1 MKLINNPFVTYGY
14 KGAEYFCD
22 RQEETRKVMIGLNN
36 ERNITLIAPRRIGK
50 TGLIHHVF
58 AQIKEQQ
65 PDVCCFYIDIM
76 ATKSLEQ
83 FVQLLAQNVLGK
95 LDSPTQTALRKVS
108 EFFSNFRPTVTFDA
122 QTGMPTFSLD
132 IAVHQ
137 EEQSLRRI
145 FEYLQQSGKRCYIA
159 IDEFQQITNYAGA
172 NTEALLRS
180 YIQFMPNVYFIFAGS
195 QQHMMNEMF
204 ISAKRPFFQSSQ
216 IINLG
221 EIDETAYHEFSAKLF
236 ERQEMSLP
244 APVFH
249 YMYEKLD
256 GQTWYLQA
264 IMNRIY
270 ANHAVDVISQAEVD
284 QAIEELIDENETA
297 FENYYS
303 SLTNNQC
310 ALLLAIARERQVK
323 APMANEFKK
332 KYRLPALSSIK
343 TALTALT
350 DQQLIYQYH
359 GNYIV
364 YDRFFGMWLR
374 QRVTV

>member
-1 MKLINNPFVTYGY
+1 MKLINNPFITYGY

-22 RQEETRKVMIGLNN
+22 RQKETKKVIDGLNN

-58 AQIKEQQ
+58 AQIKEKQ
-65 PDVCCFYIDIM
+65 PDVCCFYIDIL

-132 IAVHQ
+132 IAINQ

-159 IDEFQQITNYAGA
+159 IDEFQQITHYSGA

-180 YIQFMPNVYFIFAGS
+180 HIQFMPNVYFIFAGS

-221 EIDETAYHEFSAKLF
+221 EIDETAYFEFSAKLF

-249 YMYEKLD
+249 YMYEKMD

-270 ANHAVDVISQAEVD
+270 ANHDVKVIGQAEVD

-303 SLTNNQC
+303 SLTNNQS

-323 APMANEFKK
+323 APMANEFKRK
-332 KYRLPALSSIK
+332 HRLPALSSIK
-343 TALTALT
+343 MALTALT
-350 DQQLIYQYH
+350 DQQLVYQYH
-359 GNYIV
+359 GSFIV

>member
-1 MKLINNPFVTYGY
+1 MKLINNPFITYGY

-22 RQEETRKVMIGLNN
+22 RQEETRKVLNGLNN

-58 AQIKEQQ
+58 ALIKDQQ

-76 ATKSLEQ
+76 ATKNLEQ

-95 LDSPTQTALRKVS
+95 LDSTTQTALRKVS

-159 IDEFQQITNYAGA
+159 IDEFQQITNYPGA

-195 QQHMMNEMF
+195 QQHMMSEMF
-204 ISAKRPFFQSSQ
+204 VSAKRPFFQSSQ

-221 EIDETAYHEFSAKLF
+221 EIDEITYYEFSANLF
-236 ERQEMSLP
+236 QRQKMTLP

-249 YMYEKLD
+249 YMYEKMD

-270 ANHAVDVISQAEVD
+270 GNHVVDVISQAEVD
-284 QAIEELIDENETA
+284 QTIEELIDENETA

-310 ALLLAIARERQVK
+310 TLLLAIARERQVK
-323 APMANEFKK
+323 APMANEFKR

-343 TALTALT
+343 TALTALI
-350 DQQLIYQYH
+350 DQQLICQYH
-359 GNYIV
+359 GSYIV

-374 QRVTV
+374 QRVSV

>member
-22 RQEETRKVMIGLNN
+22 REKETRKMINGLNN

-76 ATKSLEQ
+76 ATKNLEQ

-108 EFFSNFRPTVTFDA
+108 EFFSNFRPTMTFDA
-122 QTGMPTFSLD
+122 QTGLPTFSLD
-132 IAVHQ
+132 ITAHQ

-159 IDEFQQITNYAGA
+159 IDEFQQITNYSGD

-221 EIDETAYHEFSAKLF
+221 EINETAYYEFSAKLF
-236 ERQEMSLP
+236 ERQDVSLS
-244 APVFH
+244 ASVFH

-270 ANHAVDVISQAEVD
+270 ANHAVEVISQTEVD
-284 QAIEELIDENETA
+284 HAIEELIDENEAA

-323 APMANEFKK
+323 APMANEFKR

-343 TALTALT
+343 MALTALT
-350 DQQLIYQYH
+350 DRQLIYKYCGH
-359 GNYIV
+359 YIV

>member
-22 RQEETRKVMIGLNN
+22 RLEETRKVMNGLNN

-58 AQIKEQQ
+58 AQIKERQ

-83 FVQLLAQNVLGK
+83 FVQLLAQNVLCK
-95 LDSPTQTALRKVS
+95 LDSPTQTAMRKVS

-159 IDEFQQITNYAGA
+159 IDEFQQITNYAEV

-180 YIQFMPNVYFIFAGS
+180 YIQFIPNVYFIFAGS

-216 IINLG
+216 IPHLCFTTYTRRWMDRRG
-221 EIDETAYHEFSAKLF
+221 T
-236 ERQEMSLP
+236 
-244 APVFH
+244 
-249 YMYEKLD
+249 
-256 GQTWYLQA
+256 
-264 IMNRIY
+264 
-270 ANHAVDVISQAEVD
+270 
-284 QAIEELIDENETA
+284 
-297 FENYYS
+297 
-303 SLTNNQC
+303 C
-310 ALLLAIARERQVK
+310 
-323 APMANEFKK
+323 
-332 KYRLPALSSIK
+332 RLS
-343 TALTALT
+343 
-350 DQQLIYQYH
+350 
-359 GNYIV
+359 
-364 YDRFFGMWLR
+364 
-374 QRVTV
+374 

>member
-22 RQEETRKVMIGLNN
+22 REEETRKVIDGLNN

-65 PDVCCFYIDIM
+65 PDVRCFYIDIM

-132 IAVHQ
+132 IALHQ

-159 IDEFQQITNYAGA
+159 IDEFQQITNYPGD

-204 ISAKRPFFQSSQ
+204 ISVKRPFFQSSQ

-221 EIDETAYHEFSAKLF
+221 EIGETAYYQFSANLF
-236 ERQEMSLP
+236 ERQDVSLP

-249 YMYEKLD
+249 YMYEKLE

-270 ANHAVDVISQAEVD
+270 ANHAAEVISQVEVD

-323 APMANEFKK
+323 APMANEFKR

-343 TALTALT
+343 MALTALT
-350 DQQLIYQYH
+350 DRQLIYKYCGH
-359 GNYIV
+359 YIV

>member
-1 MKLINNPFVTYGY
+1 
-14 KGAEYFCD
+14 
-22 RQEETRKVMIGLNN
+22 
-36 ERNITLIAPRRIGK
+36 
-50 TGLIHHVF
+50 
-58 AQIKEQQ
+58 
-65 PDVCCFYIDIM
+65 
-76 ATKSLEQ
+76 
-83 FVQLLAQNVLGK
+83 
-95 LDSPTQTALRKVS
+95 
-108 EFFSNFRPTVTFDA
+108 
-122 QTGMPTFSLD
+122 
-132 IAVHQ
+132 
-137 EEQSLRRI
+137 
-145 FEYLQQSGKRCYIA
+145 
-159 IDEFQQITNYAGA
+159 
-172 NTEALLRS
+172 
-180 YIQFMPNVYFIFAGS
+180 MPNVYFIFAGS

-221 EIDETAYHEFSAKLF
+221 EIEETAYYEFSARLF
-236 ERQEMSLP
+236 ERQEMSLS

-270 ANHAVDVISQAEVD
+270 ANHAVDVIGQAEVD

-359 GNYIV
+359 GSYIV

>member
-1 MKLINNPFVTYGY
+1 MGLINNPFVTYGY

-22 RQEETRKVMIGLNN
+22 RQQETRKVIDGLNN

-76 ATKSLEQ
+76 ATRTLEQ
-83 FVQLLAQNVLGK
+83 FVQLLAQNVIGK
-95 LDSPTQTALRKVS
+95 LDSPTQTVLHKVS
-108 EFFSNFRPTVTFDA
+108 ELFSSFRPTVTFDA
-122 QTGMPTFSLD
+122 QSGVPTFSLD

-145 FEYLQQSGKRCYIA
+145 FEYLRQSGKRCFIA
-159 IDEFQQITNYAGA
+159 IDEFQQIANYSGA
-172 NTEALLRS
+172 NAEALLRS
-180 YIQFMPNVYFIFAGS
+180 YIQFLPNVYFIFAGS

-221 EIDETAYHEFSAKLF
+221 EIDETAYYEFSAKLF
-236 ERQEMSLP
+236 ELKEVTLP
-244 APVFH
+244 AAVFH

-270 ANHAVDVISQAEVD
+270 GGHAVEVITQAEVD
-284 QAIEELIDENETA
+284 QAIEELIDEYATA

-303 SLTNNQC
+303 SLTANQC
-310 ALLLAIARERQVK
+310 ALLLAIARERQVN
-323 APMANEFKK
+323 APMANEFKN

-343 TALTALT
+343 TALTALI
-350 DQQLIYQYH
+350 DQQMIYQYRDS
-359 GNYIV
+359 YIV
-364 YDRFFGMWLR
+364 YDRFFGIWLR

>member
-22 RQEETRKVMIGLNN
+22 RLEETRKVMNGLNN

-58 AQIKEQQ
+58 AQIKERQ

-83 FVQLLAQNVLGK
+83 FVQLLAQNVLCK
-95 LDSPTQTALRKVS
+95 LDSPTQTAMRKVS
-108 EFFSNFRPTVTFDA
+108 EFFSNFRPTVTFDV

-159 IDEFQQITNYAGA
+159 IDEFQQITNYAEV

-180 YIQFMPNVYFIFAGS
+180 YIQFIPNVYFIFAGS

-216 IINLG
+216 IINVG
-221 EIDETAYHEFSAKLF
+221 EIDETAYHEFSARLF
-236 ERQEMSLP
+236 GRQEMSLP

-332 KYRLPALSSIK
+332 KHRLPALSSIK
-343 TALTALT
+343 TALTALIN
-350 DQQLIYQYH
+350 QQLICQYR
-359 GNYIV
+359 GSYII

>member
-1 MKLINNPFVTYGY
+1 MKLINNPFITYGY

-22 RQEETRKVMIGLNN
+22 RQEETKKVIDGLNN

-65 PDVCCFYIDIM
+65 PNVYCFYIDIM

-132 IAVHQ
+132 IALHQ
-137 EEQSLRRI
+137 EEQSLQRI

-159 IDEFQQITNYAGA
+159 IDEFQQITNYSEA

-221 EIDETAYHEFSAKLF
+221 EIDETAYYEFSAKLF
-236 ERQEMSLP
+236 KQQNISLP
-244 APVFH
+244 GPVFH

-270 ANHAVDVISQAEVD
+270 GAHAVEVISQAEVD
-284 QAIEELIDENETA
+284 QAIEELINENETA
-297 FENYYS
+297 FENYYT
-303 SLTNNQC
+303 SLTKNQS
-310 ALLLAIARERQVK
+310 ALLLAIAREREVN
-323 APMANEFKK
+323 APMANAFKR
-332 KYRLPALSSIK
+332 KYSLPALSSIK
-343 TALTALT
+343 MALTALT

-359 GNYIV
+359 GSYIV

-374 QRVTV
+374 QRVIG

>member
-22 RQEETRKVMIGLNN
+22 REEETRKVIDGLNN

-65 PDVCCFYIDIM
+65 PDVRCFYIDIM

-132 IAVHQ
+132 IALHQ

-159 IDEFQQITNYAGA
+159 IDEFQQITNYPGD

-221 EIDETAYHEFSAKLF
+221 EIGETAYYQFSANLF
-236 ERQEMSLP
+236 ERQDVSLP

-249 YMYEKLD
+249 YMYEKLE

-270 ANHAVDVISQAEVD
+270 ANHAAEVISQIEVD

-323 APMANEFKK
+323 APMANEFKR

-343 TALTALT
+343 MALTALT
-350 DQQLIYQYH
+350 DRQLIYNYCGH
-359 GNYIV
+359 YIV

>member
-22 RQEETRKVMIGLNN
+22 REKETRKMINGLNN

-83 FVQLLAQNVLGK
+83 FVQLLAQNILGK

-159 IDEFQQITNYAGA
+159 IDEFQQITNYSGD

-195 QQHMMNEMF
+195 KQHLMNEMF

-221 EIDETAYHEFSAKLF
+221 EIDETAYYKFSAKLF
-236 ERQEMSLP
+236 ERKEVSLS
-244 APVFH
+244 ASVFH

-270 ANHAVDVISQAEVD
+270 ANHAVEVISQIEVNH
-284 QAIEELIDENETA
+284 AIEELIDENEAA

-310 ALLLAIARERQVK
+310 ALLLAIAREREVK
-323 APMANEFKK
+323 APMANEFKR

-343 TALTALT
+343 TALTALI
-350 DQQLIYQYH
+350 DQQLIYQYR
-359 GNYIV
+359 GSYIV

>member
-22 RQEETRKVMIGLNN
+22 RQEETRKVINGLNN

-58 AQIKEQQ
+58 AQIKEKQ

-76 ATKSLEQ
+76 ATKNLEQ

-95 LDSPTQTALRKVS
+95 LDSPTQTAMRKVS

-122 QTGMPTFSLD
+122 QTGMPMFSLD
-132 IAVHQ
+132 IATHQ

-159 IDEFQQITNYAGA
+159 IDEFQQITNYSGD

-180 YIQFMPNVYFIFAGS
+180 HIQFMPNVYFIFAGS

-221 EIDETAYHEFSAKLF
+221 EINETAYYEFSAKLF
-236 ERQEMSLP
+236 KQQEMSLP

-270 ANHAVDVISQAEVD
+270 GDHAVEVISQEEVD

-297 FENYYS
+297 FGNYYS
-303 SLTNNQC
+303 SLTNNQS

-323 APMANEFKK
+323 APMANEFKR

-343 TALTALT
+343 MALTALT
-350 DQQLIYQYH
+350 DQQLIYQYR
-359 GNYIV
+359 GSYIV

>member
-22 RQEETRKVMIGLNN
+22 RQEETRKVMNGLDN

-76 ATKSLEQ
+76 ATKNLEQ

-95 LDSPTQTALRKVS
+95 LDSPTQTAMRKVS

-132 IAVHQ
+132 IAIHE

-159 IDEFQQITNYAGA
+159 IDEFQQITNYPGA

-221 EIDETAYHEFSAKLF
+221 EIDETAYYEFSANLF
-236 ERQEMSLP
+236 KRQKMSLP
-244 APVFH
+244 ASVFH

-270 ANHAVDVISQAEVD
+270 GSPAVGVISQVEVD

-297 FENYYS
+297 FENYYM

-323 APMANEFKK
+323 APMANDFKR

-343 TALTALT
+343 MALTALT

-359 GNYIV
+359 GSYIV

-374 QRVTV
+374 QRVTI

>member
-58 AQIKEQQ
+58 AQIKKQQ

-204 ISAKRPFFQSSQ
+204 ISAKRPFVQSSQ

-221 EIDETAYHEFSAKLF
+221 EIDETTYHEFSARLF

-270 ANHAVDVISQAEVD
+270 ANHAVDIISQAEVD

-310 ALLLAIARERQVK
+310 ALLLAIARARQVK

-332 KYRLPALSSIK
+332 KYHLPALSSIK

-359 GNYIV
+359 GSYIV

-374 QRVTV
+374 QRITV